1 MSCHT
6 GQFWN
11 IKLQAKK
18 FDDQQIISQLDP
30 TIYSVN
36 DLWVITVT
44 PPPRNGTTI
53 PTREF
58 VAELYVRAWD
68 NSVGP
73 CLYAGTGQG
82 GAAVEFGT
90 MYGDSVIEGKYS
102 DYVLTSRFETD
113 FAYSMF
119 DKSKC

>member
-1 MSCHT
+1 M
-6 GQFWN
+6 
-11 IKLQAKK
+11 QAKK

-30 TIYSVN
+30 RIYSVN

-44 PPPRNGTTI
+44 PPPRNGTTV

-58 VAELYVRAWD
+58 VGELYVRTWD

-82 GAAVEFGT
+82 GAAVEFGN

-102 DYVLTSRFETD
+102 DYILTSRFETD
-113 FAYSMF
+113 FVYSMF